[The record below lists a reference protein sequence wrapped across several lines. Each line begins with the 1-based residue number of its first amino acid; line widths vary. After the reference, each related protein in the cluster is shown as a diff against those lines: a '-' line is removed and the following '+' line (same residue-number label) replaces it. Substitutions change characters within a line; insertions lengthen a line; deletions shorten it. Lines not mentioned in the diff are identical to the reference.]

1 MLGTQDN
8 PGIYSRALN
17 DLFKLVAQYEEENI
31 YAVSM
36 SYLEVRCQK
45 SFILSRIQNM

>member
-17 DLFKLVAQYEEENI
+17 DLFLQVARDKEECIYE
-31 YAVSM
+31 VSM
-36 SYLEVRCQK
+36 SYLEVSK
-45 SFILSRIQNM
+45 NYLLMFIR

>member
-17 DLFKLVAQYEEENI
+17 DLFKLVRESEEENI

-36 SYLEVRCQK
+36 SYLEVGAP
-45 SFILSRIQNM
+45 